1 MPEATRE
8 GGWQLPQA
16 GASWDRKVGEGKRG
30 SQGQLRTLSGDPIHR
45 LYPVGMSVDRKVA
58 SDVVLQN
65 YHIPA
70 GVSEA
75 PQPLQQTPSPR
86 DLLTPGATDP
96 APPHLSADIG
106 QGATLLPGS
115 KPLCV

>member
-1 MPEATRE
+1 MA
-8 GGWQLPQA
+8 
-16 GASWDRKVGEGKRG
+16 EGKRG
-30 SQGQLRTLSGDPIHR
+30 SQGQLRTLSGAPIHR

-86 DLLTPGATDP
+86 DLPTPGATDP
-96 APPHLSADIG
+96 APPRLSADSG